1 MATVYSAQRTLD
13 RAAVNGTGNSYNDGI
28 LDQGGK
34 VRVAYANYTSAA
46 DPSGTV
52 IEMLKLPKN
61 ARVLS
66 GQLVTGALGTSVT
79 SSVGTDVALVD
90 DSTSQTALTAAG
102 AANLL
107 AATATA
113 SASNT
118 AIAATRLLG
127 AGGLTTAETTVSITT
142 GGATN
147 TAGINIS
154 LWILYVQN

>member
-1 MATVYSAQRTLD
+1 MPTVYSAQRTLD

-46 DPSGTV
+46 EASGTT

-79 SSVGTDVALVD
+79 SAVGTDVALVD
-90 DSTSQTALTAAG
+90 DAGTVLTAAG
-102 AANLL
+102 TANLL

-127 AGGLTTAETTVSITT
+127 AGGVTTAETTVSITT

-147 TAGINIS
+147 TASINIS
-154 LWILYVQN
+154 LWVLYVQN